1 MRLIDVDEFKE
12 DVLSIL
18 NENKDNSLAS
28 IAIKQTIELIDEY
41 PDADVEIVKQ
51 GKWEYDSKGYLKC
64 SCCGKSC
71 GTVQLAYCPNCGA
84 RMKKNIAETIC
95 WDCKRLDCAWM
106 KNLKPVPGWTAERH
120 IKEFGGKELAAYCV
134 KECPEFRR

>member
-41 PDADVEIVKQ
+41 PDADVQIVKQ
-51 GKWEYDSKGYLKC
+51 GKWGYDSTGYLKC
-64 SCCGKSC
+64 SCCDKLN
-71 GTVQLAYCPNCGA
+71 GTAQTSFCPNCGA
-84 RMKKNIAETIC
+84 RMKKNIVETLC
-95 WDCKRLDCAWM
+95 WDCKRLDCSWM

-120 IKEFGGKELAAYCV
+120 IKEFGGKELATYCV

>member
-1 MRLIDVDEFKE
+1 MRLIDADKLNE
-12 DVLSIL
+12 DAKSIL
-18 NENKDNSLAS
+18 NENGDDLLAS
-28 IAIKQTIELIDEY
+28 SAMNLIIELITKQ

-64 SCCGKSC
+64 SCCGKLN
-71 GTVQLAYCPNCGA
+71 GTAQTSFCPNCGA
-84 RMKKNIAETIC
+84 RMKKNIAETLC
-95 WDCKRLDCAWM
+95 WDCKRLDCVWM

-120 IKEFGGKELAAYCV
+120 IKEFGGKELATYCV

>member
-1 MRLIDVDEFKE
+1 MRLIDADKLNE
-12 DVLSIL
+12 DAKSIL
-18 NENKDNSLAS
+18 NENGDDSLAS
-28 IAIKQTIELIDEY
+28 SAMNLIIELIAKQ

-71 GTVQLAYCPNCGA
+71 GTVQSAYCPNCGA
-84 RMKKNIAETIC
+84 RMKKNIAETLC
-95 WDCKRLDCAWM
+95 WDCKRLDCVWM

-120 IKEFGGKELAAYCV
+120 IKEFGGKELDTYCV